1 MNEQN
6 LDINLIMQ
14 AFQEKVSQLTTEL
27 VVKEATIKQLTM
39 QLAQTQVTVDDFET
53 PTNTNE
59 KVK

>member
-14 AFQEKVSQLTTEL
+14 AFQEKVSQLITEL
-27 VVKEATIKQLTM
+27 VVKEAAIKQLTM
-39 QLAQTQVTVDDFET
+39 QLAQAQAPVDEFET
-53 PTNTNE
+53 PTNPNE

>member
-14 AFQEKVSQLTTEL
+14 AFQEKVSQLITEL

-39 QLAQTQVTVDDFET
+39 QLTQMQAPVDEFET
-53 PTNTNE
+53 PTNPNE

>member
-14 AFQEKVSQLTTEL
+14 AFQEKVSQLITEL
-27 VVKEATIKQLTM
+27 VVKEAAIKQLTM
-39 QLAQTQVTVDDFET
+39 QLAQTQAPVDEFET
-53 PTNTNE
+53 PTNPNE

>member
-14 AFQEKVSQLTTEL
+14 SFQEKVSQLITEL

-39 QLAQTQVTVDDFET
+39 QLAQTQTPVDQFET
-53 PTNTNE
+53 PTNPNE